1 MKESIKKIIDWTL
14 KEIKMYSPEAA
25 EMVYRTGLAE
35 TGYRHLEQIKGPAI
49 GFFQIE
55 PATLTDTWDNYI
67 GYRQSLKTL
76 LWALGFDGKDD
87 VQRVMGSIILQV
99 VFCRLKYRRSP
110 KALPEC
116 GDLEGQAKY
125 WKSIYNS
132 ELGKGTV
139 EHFMEACHGG

>member
-1 MKESIKKIIDWTL
+1 MKKSIQKIIDWTL
-14 KEIKMYSPEAA
+14 REMSMYSPEAS
-25 EMVYRTGLAE
+25 EMVYKTGLAE

-49 GFFQIE
+49 GFFQVE
-55 PATLTDTWDNYI
+55 PATMRDTWDNYI
-67 GYRQSLKTL
+67 IYRQDLKSK
-76 LWALGFDGKDD
+76 LWGLGYDEESD
-87 VQRVMGSIILQV
+87 VDRVMGSIILQV

-139 EHFMEACHGG
+139 EHFMEACNGG

>member
-1 MKESIKKIIDWTL
+1 MKKSIKKIIDWTL
-14 KEIKMYSPEAA
+14 KELGMYSPEAS
-25 EMVYRTGLAE
+25 EMVYKTGLAE

-49 GFFQIE
+49 GFFQVE
-55 PATLTDTWDNYI
+55 PATMRDTWDNYI
-67 GYRQSLKTL
+67 AYRQDLKNK
-76 LWALGFDGKDD
+76 LWALGYDESND

-110 KALPEC
+110 KALPKC

-139 EHFMEACHGG
+139 EHFMEACNGG

>member
-1 MKESIKKIIDWTL
+1 MKKSIQKIIDWTL
-14 KEIKMYSPEAA
+14 REMSMYSPEAS
-25 EMVYRTGLAE
+25 EMVYKTGLAE

-49 GFFQIE
+49 GFFQVE
-55 PATLTDTWDNYI
+55 PATMRDTWDNYI
-67 GYRQSLKTL
+67 IYRQDLKSK
-76 LWALGFDGKDD
+76 LWGLGYDEESD
-87 VQRVMGSIILQV
+87 VDRVMGSIILQV

-139 EHFMEACHGG
+139 KHFMEMNNE

>member
-1 MKESIKKIIDWTL
+1 MKKSIQKIIDWTL
-14 KEIKMYSPEAA
+14 REMSMYSPEAS
-25 EMVYRTGLAE
+25 EMVYKTGLAE

-49 GFFQIE
+49 GFFQVE
-55 PATLTDTWDNYI
+55 PATMRDTWDNYI
-67 GYRQSLKTL
+67 IYRQDLKSK
-76 LWALGFDGKDD
+76 LWGLGYDEESD
-87 VQRVMGSIILQV
+87 VDRVMGSIILQV

-125 WKSIYNS
+125 WKSIYNT

-139 EHFMEACHGG
+139 KHFMEMNNE